1 MGERIRT
8 LRKDILKLTQEEF
21 SKPINISRSNLGN
34 IERGNIS
41 MTDRVISDICD
52 EYGINEDWL
61 RTGEGK
67 IFADTTEDEYIAGVM
82 GDIIANDDKFM
93 KNMIKVFSELT
104 DEQKEFLTELMS
116 NMVKK

>member
-1 MGERIRT
+1 MGERIRI

-52 EYGINEDWL
+52 EYGINEDWI
-61 RTGEGK
+61 RTGEGE
-67 IFADTTEDEYIAGVM
+67 IFADATEDEYIAGVM

-104 DEQKEFLTELMS
+104 DEQKKFLTELMS
-116 NMVKK
+116 KMVKE